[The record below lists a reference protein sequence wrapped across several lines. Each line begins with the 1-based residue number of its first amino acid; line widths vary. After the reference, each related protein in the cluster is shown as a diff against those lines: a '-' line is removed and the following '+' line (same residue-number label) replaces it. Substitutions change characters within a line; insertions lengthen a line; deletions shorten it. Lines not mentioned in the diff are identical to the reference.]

1 MIRGRMP
8 QEAKAMNKIVRQH
21 YPAAK
26 LPEEL
31 RVGIDPNDQVTI
43 TVETE
48 ARPERLMSLE
58 EMFALRRDVYASQSE
73 VNAHID
79 ALRNEWGAP

>member
-1 MIRGRMP
+1 
-8 QEAKAMNKIVRQH
+8 MNKIVRQH

-31 RVGIDPNDQVTI
+31 RIGIDPNAEVTI

-48 ARPERLMSLE
+48 EQPERIMSLE
-58 EMFALRRDVYASQSE
+58 EMFALRRDVYASPEE
-73 VNAHID
+73 VNAQID
-79 ALRNEWGAP
+79 AIRDEWGAP